1 MNKIKVKAG
10 TRKTK
15 SGKVVNIK
23 SYERKGRLKKILA
36 TTGAVLGTGALIGG
50 GLYLKKKMGKGSKLT
65 VYNPVEAVENERIW
79 YKQLARIA
87 RKKAPKTEEEVVYK
101 VAAKAGSK
109 FNPQL
114 IDDQINKYISNTD
127 NYRINYGNLYRQA
140 QSLGRKAPDPPLIY
154 DYKQFMNLDAQ
165 TKHFLIEKDK
175 LNKGNL
181 RQSLYDAFD
190 QLNLQDSKVIKS
202 MKNLRAIEKAIK
214 DPNISQAEKLAYAA
228 KYKTIR
234 DNLDLDRLR
243 KTLKDNLGFDDDD
256 IDMLNFNKYY
266 KNIVSFNR

>member
-1 MNKIKVKAG
+1 MNKVKVKAG

-50 GLYLKKKMGKGSKLT
+50 GLYLKKKIGKGSKLT

-87 RKKAPKTEEEVVYK
+87 RKKAPKNEKEVAEQ

-109 FNPQL
+109 YNPLL
-114 IDDQINKYISNTD
+114 INI
-127 NYRINYGNLYRQA
+127 RINGYNMETQLYRRNYGTLYRQA
-140 QSLGRKAPDPPLIY
+140 QRLGKKPPDSPLIFE
-154 DYKQFMNLDAQ
+154 YKQFMALDPA
-165 TKHFLIEKDK
+165 TKHFLIASDK
-175 LNKGNL
+175 LKGGSL
-181 RQSLYDAFD
+181 RQSLYNAFD
-190 QLNLQDSKVIKS
+190 ELNLQDSKVIKA
-202 MKNLRAIEKAIK
+202 MKNLRAIEKAMK

-228 KYKTIR
+228 KYKKIR
-234 DNLDLDRLR
+234 DNLDLDKLR
-243 KTLKDNLGFDDDD
+243 KILKDNLGFDDDD
-256 IDMLNFNKYY
+256 IDMLDFNKYY